1 MNPQQHSSG
10 ELVLDSEQL
19 GRIIHTYQGNH
30 RMAASHADQLL
41 GLASGPGAR
50 FRAAVEVANARL
62 PRVLYSQPSQ
72 WERLCGDILLF
83 RTPPGRT
90 ITPPQRFFLPL
101 SLHRRSHHDGS
112 GGTVSDG

>member
-62 PRVLYSQPSQ
+62 PRVLHSQLSQ

-83 RTPPGRT
+83 SDAT
-90 ITPPQRFFLPL
+90 
-101 SLHRRSHHDGS
+101 RSHDNTTATILS
-112 GGTVSDG
+112 PTVAPQEIAS